1 VNIDNDTIWAVG
13 EALITGGSPPTRG
26 ILYRTTN
33 AGINWLFQIPDTSI
47 HIVQYWHGKMI
58 YFKHGWGYHVSPT
71 GIHTTTGGNDTF
83 YTPIRQ
89 ISSNIPK
96 EFKLF
101 NNYPN
106 PFNSNTRINYELR
119 ITNYV
124 SLIVFD
130 VNGKEIVTL
139 VKQKQ
144 DPGEYIVEFN
154 GTNLSSGIYFYR
166 LQITDEK
173 GGVVYVET
181 KKAILLK

>member
-1 VNIDNDTIWAVG
+1 
-13 EALITGGSPPTRG
+13 
-26 ILYRTTN
+26 
-33 AGINWLFQIPDTSI
+33 
-47 HIVQYWHGKMI
+47 
-58 YFKHGWGYHVSPT
+58 
-71 GIHTTTGGNDTF
+71 
-83 YTPIRQ
+83 
-89 ISSNIPK
+89 
-96 EFKLF
+96 
-101 NNYPN
+101 
-106 PFNSNTRINYELR
+106 
-119 ITNYV
+119 
-124 SLIVFD
+124 LIVFD